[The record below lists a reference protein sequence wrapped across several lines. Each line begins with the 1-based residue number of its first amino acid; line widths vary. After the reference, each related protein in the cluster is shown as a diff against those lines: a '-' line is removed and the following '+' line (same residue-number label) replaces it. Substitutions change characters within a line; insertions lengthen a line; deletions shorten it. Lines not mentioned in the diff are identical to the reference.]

1 MGITLFTNNAFSSV
15 SDPDEYSPGFDVTS
29 LRRAEI
35 FTYTGIGKNLMP
47 GEGGPTVVGTPTF
60 ITDSPFV
67 QLSNNA
73 NVAHLSLGINDAPKQ
88 TWFLLFDPNNDSTQR
103 IIAGSFSGT
112 AAVTPPGVSVIVDEA
127 GALAAMQGIH
137 YTDNDTYGT
146 ARATLSAFNKTK
158 PMLLCL
164 TLDGQTTRLTDMTN
178 NVAASLTLATGRE
191 RAPAPLRI
199 GKGGVTYWGSTSAT
213 SRLGAYM
220 VFDRVLS
227 DAEKITV
234 HDYLLRCIQAKYPSL
249 IF

>member
-1 MGITLFTNNAFSSV
+1 
-15 SDPDEYSPGFDVTS
+15 
-29 LRRAEI
+29 
-35 FTYTGIGKNLMP
+35 MP

-60 ITDSPFV
+60 IADSPFV
-67 QLSNNA
+67 QFSNNA
-73 NVAHLSLGINDAPKQ
+73 NEAHLDLGINDTDQQ
-88 TWFLLFDPNNDSTQR
+88 TWFLLLDPNNDSAQR

-112 AAVTPPGVSVIVDEA
+112 GASKPPGVSVIVDES
-127 GALAAMQGIH
+127 GALAVMQGV
-137 YTDNDTYGT
+137 YYSDSGAYGT

-158 PMLLCL
+158 PMLICL

-178 NVAASLTLATGRE
+178 NVSASLTLAAGRE
-191 RAPAPLRI
+191 RAPTTIRI

-213 SRLGAYM
+213 SRIGAYM

-234 HDYLLRCIQAKYPSL
+234 HDYLLSCMQAKFPTI

>member
-1 MGITLFTNNAFSSV
+1 
-15 SDPDEYSPGFDVTS
+15 
-29 LRRAEI
+29 
-35 FTYTGIGKNLMP
+35 
-47 GEGGPTVVGTPTF
+47 
-60 ITDSPFV
+60 
-67 QLSNNA
+67 SNNA
-73 NVAHLSLGINDAPKQ
+73 NVAHLNLGINDAAQQ

-112 AAVTPPGVSVIVDEA
+112 AASTPPGVSVIVDES
-127 GALAAMQGIH
+127 GALAVMQGVH
-137 YTDNDTYGT
+137 YTDTDTYGT

-158 PMLLCL
+158 PMLICL

-178 NVAASLTLATGRE
+178 NVSASLTLAAGRE
-191 RAPAPLRI
+191 RAPTTIRI

-213 SRLGAYM
+213 SRIGAYM

-234 HDYLLRCIQAKYPSL
+234 HDYLLSCMQAKFPTI

>member
-60 ITDSPFV
+60 IADSPFV
-67 QLSNNA
+67 QFSNNA
-73 NVAHLSLGINDAPKQ
+73 NEAHLDLGINDTDQQ
-88 TWFLLFDPNNDSTQR
+88 TWFLLLDPNNDSAQR

-112 AAVTPPGVSVIVDEA
+112 GASKPPGVSVIVDES
-127 GALAAMQGIH
+127 GALAVMQGV
-137 YTDNDTYGT
+137 YYSDSGAYGT

-158 PMLLCL
+158 PMLICL

-178 NVAASLTLATGRE
+178 NVSASLTLAAGRE
-191 RAPAPLRI
+191 RAPTTIRI

-213 SRLGAYM
+213 SRIGAYM

-234 HDYLLRCIQAKYPSL
+234 HDYLLSCMQAKFPTI

>member
-47 GEGGPTVVGTPTF
+47 GEGGPTVVGDPTF
-60 ITDSPFV
+60 VTDTPFV
-67 QLSNNA
+67 QFSNNA
-73 NVAHLSLGINDAPKQ
+73 NVAHLNLGIKDTDQQ

-103 IIAGSFSGT
+103 IIAGSFSGLS
-112 AAVTPPGVSVIVDEA
+112 ASTPPGVSVIVDEL
-127 GALAAMQGIH
+127 GALAFIQG
-137 YTDNDTYGT
+137 TRSTVDNTYGT
-146 ARATLSAFNKTK
+146 TRATLSAFNKTK

-178 NVAASLTLATGRE
+178 NISAATTLVET
-191 RAPAPLRI
+191 RARTPSTIRV
-199 GKGGVTYWGSTSAT
+199 GKGGTTYWGSTSAT

-227 DAEKITV
+227 DAEKSTV
-234 HDYLLRCIQAKYPSL
+234 HDYLLSCIQAKFPTI

>member
-1 MGITLFTNNAFSSV
+1 A
-15 SDPDEYSPGFDVTS
+15 
-29 LRRAEI
+29 A
-35 FTYTGIGKNLMP
+35 
-47 GEGGPTVVGTPTF
+47 
-60 ITDSPFV
+60 
-67 QLSNNA
+67 Q
-73 NVAHLSLGINDAPKQ
+73 Q

-112 AAVTPPGVSVIVDEA
+112 AASTPPGVSVIVDES
-127 GALAAMQGIH
+127 GALAAMQGVH
-137 YTDNDTYGT
+137 YTDTNTYGT
-146 ARATLSAFNKTK
+146 ARATLSSFNKTK

-178 NVAASLTLATGRE
+178 NVSASLTLAAGRE

>member
-1 MGITLFTNNAFSSV
+1 
-15 SDPDEYSPGFDVTS
+15 D
-29 LRRAEI
+29 
-35 FTYTGIGKNLMP
+35 
-47 GEGGPTVVGTPTF
+47 
-60 ITDSPFV
+60 
-67 QLSNNA
+67 
-73 NVAHLSLGINDAPKQ
+73 LGIKDTDQQ

-103 IIAGSFSGT
+103 IIAGSFSGLS
-112 AAVTPPGVSVIVDEA
+112 ASTPPGVSVIVDEL
-127 GALAAMQGIH
+127 GALAFIQG
-137 YTDNDTYGT
+137 TRSTVDNTYGT
-146 ARATLSAFNKTK
+146 TRATLSAFNKTK

-178 NVAASLTLATGRE
+178 NISAATTLVET
-191 RAPAPLRI
+191 RARTPSTIRV
-199 GKGGVTYWGSTSAT
+199 GKGGVTYWGSASAT

>member
-1 MGITLFTNNAFSSV
+1 MNIFTNNAFSSI
-15 SDPDEYSPGFDVTS
+15 SDPDEYTPSFRQS

-35 FTYTGIGKNLMP
+35 FTWTGIGKNLMP

-67 QLSNNA
+67 QFSNNA
-73 NVAHLSLGINDAPKQ
+73 NVAHLNLGIKDTDQQ

-112 AAVTPPGVSVIVDEA
+112 AASTPPGVSVIVDES
-127 GALAAMQGIH
+127 GALAAMQGVH
-137 YTDNDTYGT
+137 YTDTNTYGT
-146 ARATLSAFNKTK
+146 ARATLRAFNKTK
-158 PMLLCL
+158 PMLICL

-178 NVAASLTLATGRE
+178 NVSASLTLAAGRE
-191 RAPAPLRI
+191 RVPTTIRI

-213 SRLGAYM
+213 SRIGAYM

-234 HDYLLRCIQAKYPSL
+234 HDYLLSCMQAKFPTI

>member
-15 SDPDEYSPGFDVTS
+15 SDPDEYSPGFDTTS

-35 FTYTGIGKNLMP
+35 STYTGIGKNLMP

-67 QLSNNA
+67 QFSNNA
-73 NVAHLSLGINDAPKQ
+73 NVAHLNLGINDAAQQ
-88 TWFLLFDPNNDSTQR
+88 TWFLLFDPNNDSTKR

-112 AAVTPPGVSVIVDEA
+112 AASTPPGVSVIVDES
-127 GALAAMQGIH
+127 GALAAMQGVH
-137 YTDNDTYGT
+137 YTDTNTYGS

-158 PMLLCL
+158 PMLICL

-178 NVAASLTLATGRE
+178 NVSASLTLASGRE
-191 RAPAPLRI
+191 RAPTTIRI

-213 SRLGAYM
+213 SRIGAYM

-227 DAEKITV
+227 DAEKGSV

>member
-1 MGITLFTNNAFSSV
+1 
-15 SDPDEYSPGFDVTS
+15 
-29 LRRAEI
+29 
-35 FTYTGIGKNLMP
+35 MP

-67 QLSNNA
+67 QFSNNA
-73 NVAHLSLGINDAPKQ
+73 NVAHLNLGIKDTDQQ

-112 AAVTPPGVSVIVDEA
+112 GASTPPGTSVIVDES
-127 GALAAMQGIH
+127 GALAVMQGV
-137 YTDNDTYGT
+137 YYSDSGAYG
-146 ARATLSAFNKTK
+146 AVRATLSAFNKTK
-158 PMLLCL
+158 PMLICL
-164 TLDGQTTRLTDMTN
+164 TLNGKNTRLTDMTN
-178 NVAASLTLATGRE
+178 NITAAITLAAGRE

-227 DAEKITV
+227 DAEKSTV
-234 HDYLLRCIQAKYPSL
+234 HDYLLSCIQAKFPTI

>member
-15 SDPDEYSPGFDVTS
+15 SDPDEYSPGFDTTS

-35 FTYTGIGKNLMP
+35 STYTGIGKNLMP

-67 QLSNNA
+67 QFSNNA
-73 NVAHLSLGINDAPKQ
+73 NVAHLDLGIKDTDQQ

-103 IIAGSFSGT
+103 IIAGSFSGLS
-112 AAVTPPGVSVIVDEA
+112 ASTPPGVSVIVDEL
-127 GALAAMQGIH
+127 GALAFIQG
-137 YTDNDTYGT
+137 TRSTVDNTYGT
-146 ARATLSAFNKTK
+146 TRATLSAFNKTK

-178 NVAASLTLATGRE
+178 NISAATTLVETRARTPATIRV
-191 RAPAPLRI
+191 
-199 GKGGVTYWGSTSAT
+199 GKGGTTYWGSTSAT

>member
-1 MGITLFTNNAFSSV
+1 
-15 SDPDEYSPGFDVTS
+15 
-29 LRRAEI
+29 
-35 FTYTGIGKNLMP
+35 MP

-67 QLSNNA
+67 QFSNNA

-178 NVAASLTLATGRE
+178 NVSASLTLATGRE

-199 GKGGVTYWGSTSAT
+199 GKGGVTYWGSTSA
-213 SRLGAYM
+213 
-220 VFDRVLS
+220 
-227 DAEKITV
+227 
-234 HDYLLRCIQAKYPSL
+234 
-249 IF
+249 

>member
-67 QLSNNA
+67 QFSNNA
-73 NVAHLSLGINDAPKQ
+73 NVAHLNLGINDAAQQ

-112 AAVTPPGVSVIVDEA
+112 AASTPPGVSVIVDES
-127 GALAAMQGIH
+127 GALAVMQGV
-137 YTDNDTYGT
+137 YYSDSGAYGT
-146 ARATLSAFNKTK
+146 ARATLSAFDKTK
-158 PMLLCL
+158 PMLICL
-164 TLDGQTTRLTDMTN
+164 TLNGKNTRLTDMTN
-178 NVAASLTLATGRE
+178 NIAAAITLAENRE
-191 RAPAPLRI
+191 RAPARLRI

-213 SRLGAYM
+213 SRIGAYM

-227 DAEKITV
+227 DAEKGSV
-234 HDYLLRCIQAKYPSL
+234 RDYLLRCIQAKYPSL

>member
-67 QLSNNA
+67 QFSNNA
-73 NVAHLSLGINDAPKQ
+73 NVAHLNLGINDAAQQ

-112 AAVTPPGVSVIVDEA
+112 AASTPPGVSVIVDES
-127 GALAAMQGIH
+127 GALAAMQGVH
-137 YTDNDTYGT
+137 YTDTDTYGT
-146 ARATLSAFNKTK
+146 ARATLSAFTKTK
-158 PMLLCL
+158 PMLICL

-178 NVAASLTLATGRE
+178 NVSASLTLATGRE
-191 RAPAPLRI
+191 RAPAPFASVKAELHTGDQPLQLADLGLIWFSIAYYLMLRKLLFMTI
-199 GKGGVTYWGSTSAT
+199 YSV
-213 SRLGAYM
+213 AY
-220 VFDRVLS
+220 RRS
-227 DAEKITV
+227 I
-234 HDYLLRCIQAKYPSL
+234 HH
-249 IF
+249 

>member
-1 MGITLFTNNAFSSV
+1 
-15 SDPDEYSPGFDVTS
+15 
-29 LRRAEI
+29 
-35 FTYTGIGKNLMP
+35 MP

-67 QLSNNA
+67 QFSNNA
-73 NVAHLSLGINDAPKQ
+73 NVAHLNLGINDAAQQ

-112 AAVTPPGVSVIVDEA
+112 AASTPPGVFVIVDES
-127 GALAAMQGIH
+127 GALAAVQGVH
-137 YTDNDTYGT
+137 YTDANTYGT

-158 PMLLCL
+158 PMLICL

-178 NVAASLTLATGRE
+178 NVSASLTLAAGRE
-191 RAPAPLRI
+191 RAPTTIRI

-213 SRLGAYM
+213 SRIGAYM

-227 DAEKITV
+227 DAEKGSV
-234 HDYLLRCIQAKYPSL
+234 RDYLLRCIQAKYPSL

>member
-73 NVAHLSLGINDAPKQ
+73 NVAHLNLGINDAAQQ

-112 AAVTPPGVSVIVDEA
+112 AASTPPGVSVIVDEA

-164 TLDGQTTRLTDMTN
+164 TLDGQTTRLTDMTT
-178 NVAASLTLATGRE
+178 AGRE
-191 RAPAPLRI
+191 RAPATLRI

-234 HDYLLRCIQAKYPSL
+234 HDYLLSCIQAKYPSL

>member
-1 MGITLFTNNAFSSV
+1 LN
-15 SDPDEYSPGFDVTS
+15 
-29 LRRAEI
+29 
-35 FTYTGIGKNLMP
+35 
-47 GEGGPTVVGTPTF
+47 
-60 ITDSPFV
+60 
-67 QLSNNA
+67 
-73 NVAHLSLGINDAPKQ
+73 LGINDAAQQ

-112 AAVTPPGVSVIVDEA
+112 AASTPPGVSVIVDES
-127 GALAAMQGIH
+127 GALAAMQGVH
-137 YTDNDTYGT
+137 YTDTNTYGT

-158 PMLLCL
+158 PMLICL

-178 NVAASLTLATGRE
+178 NVSASLTLAAGRE
-191 RAPAPLRI
+191 RAPTTIRI

-213 SRLGAYM
+213 SRIGAYM